1 MFLELTAKER
11 NRRKRKEKEGSRR
24 YRRGWWIEGMTAAVF
39 GKRGNS
45 LEGFHG
51 GTRPRA
57 AAQSIELSISRLAG
71 SPDKVAHLSPPRFV
85 SSPANVRPSLART
98 ILNRFGDHRSSS
110 MENFYSNHLSS
121 LEEDRSRIVSTLSL
135 RLVNPVRGF
144 CREKLV
150 STSQNLQTRKNFL
163 HLKKI

>member
-1 MFLELTAKER
+1 
-11 NRRKRKEKEGSRR
+11 
-24 YRRGWWIEGMTAAVF
+24 MTAAVF

-71 SPDKVAHLSPPRFV
+71 SPDKVAHLSPPRV

-121 LEEDRSRIVSTLSL
+121 LEESL
-135 RLVNPVRGF
+135 
-144 CREKLV
+144 
-150 STSQNLQTRKNFL
+150 
-163 HLKKI
+163 